1 MYKKALPVFFF
12 WGENYSFDSTEISD
26 SNYTSDMDDR
36 GDIIHKMF
44 DKGDSTQCFR
54 PDKLANLDKF

>member
-12 WGENYSFDSTEISD
+12 LGENYSFDSTEISD

-44 DKGDSTQCFR
+44 DKGDSTECFR
-54 PDKLANLDKF
+54 PDKLANLGKF